1 MFSAGGC
8 AVPNDLTCQGRY
20 SQAMIEMFGKLIINR
35 LQRGW
40 LPEKVFLIKRGLS
53 DGDSRS

>member
-1 MFSAGGC
+1 MKMF
-8 AVPNDLTCQGRY
+8 
-20 SQAMIEMFGKLIINR
+20 EKLIINR

-40 LPEKVFLIKRGLS
+40 LSEKVFLIKRGLS